1 MYGSASTWTYNLVH
15 KLAAALVPDQPVAP
29 LFVADALTDL
39 DAAGGTVVVKTHAAP
54 VAGEL
59 ARRASAII
67 ITIRDPRDAVASL
80 MAHNKAP
87 FDLALRSTEATAFL
101 CGRFAA
107 DPRAVVLR
115 FEDRFYDDPLTIE
128 MVAATFHRKLSDPDR
143 DRIFSETR
151 REAIDAFIANL
162 EALPGTESNFD
173 ALTGQQDTYDPVTG
187 WHKHHAGRKAEIGRW
202 QRELPAAQVAA
213 IEQRLGPWMKRFG
226 YRPITPEAPPYV
238 LKTGRF
244 EIMR

>member
-1 MYGSASTWTYNLVH
+1 
-15 KLAAALVPDQPVAP
+15 
-29 LFVADALTDL
+29 
-39 DAAGGTVVVKTHAAP
+39 
-54 VAGEL
+54 
-59 ARRASAII
+59 
-67 ITIRDPRDAVASL
+67 

-128 MVAATFHRKLSDPDR
+128 MVAATFRRKLSDPDR

-162 EALPGTESNFD
+162 EVLPAMESNFD